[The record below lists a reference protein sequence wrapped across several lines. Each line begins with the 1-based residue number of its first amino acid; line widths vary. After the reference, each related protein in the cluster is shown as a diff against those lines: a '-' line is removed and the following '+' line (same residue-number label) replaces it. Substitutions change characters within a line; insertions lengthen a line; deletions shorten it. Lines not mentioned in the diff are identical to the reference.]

1 MKIAYLIV
9 FIAIIASFLVH
20 RNFQFFS
27 DLFKKGFELLK
38 KNEFMEGSFYTGV
51 LGLISASL
59 YYVAIFLKDAFVGR
73 FLTSMTVNSNEEP
86 FEWIIKYLGE
96 NPDFFYTAQKLTI
109 TERVSKKNNRF
120 LSQEDQA
127 ENTTT
132 QLVPGSGLHIFQHNN
147 QTFWLD
153 RVSNTE
159 LSVSGFKSKINQ
171 RLQQTT
177 FFVGVFGFV
186 NFFNKFRSIQRF
198 T

>member
-120 LSQEDQA
+120 LWQEDQA

-159 LSVSGFKSKINQ
+159 LSVSGLK
-171 RLQQTT
+171 
-177 FFVGVFGFV
+177 
-186 NFFNKFRSIQRF
+186 
-198 T
+198 

>member
-9 FIAIIASFLVH
+9 FFAIIASFLVH
-20 RNFQFFS
+20 RNFQFIS
-27 DLFKKGFELLK
+27 ELIKKGFELLK

-59 YYVAIFLKDAFVGR
+59 YYIAIFLKDAFVGR

-96 NPDFFYTAQKLTI
+96 NPNFFYTAQKLTI
-109 TERVSKKNNRF
+109 TETISKKKNRYRW
-120 LSQEDQA
+120 EDDQKT
-127 ENTTT
+127 ENTVT

-159 LSVSGFKSKINQ
+159 LSVSGFLN
-171 RLQQTT
+171 
-177 FFVGVFGFV
+177 
-186 NFFNKFRSIQRF
+186 
-198 T
+198 